1 MTALLVKDWKL
12 LKGQRQFFMVII
24 GLAAFY
30 AIFMNET
37 AMSFVV
43 TYIAIMMAMFTLSTI
58 SYDEYNNGAAF
69 LFTLPIERREYV
81 LEKYVFAAIVT
92 GVSSAVGLGVCCG
105 IGFARGYFASAGD
118 VVEVAVSGLVGG
130 VVVVCLLLALMIPLQ
145 LKFGV
150 EKSRMVWIGGI
161 MVVAV
166 LGFGG
171 AKLAQLLDV
180 DVKGIIGVLG
190 QASPVVAGAVLLV
203 ILAVGVAV
211 SCVISVKIVEKKEF

>member
-1 MTALLVKDWKL
+1 M
-12 LKGQRQFFMVII
+12 
-24 GLAAFY
+24 
-30 AIFMNET
+30 
-37 AMSFVV
+37 
-43 TYIAIMMAMFTLSTI
+43 
-58 SYDEYNNGAAF
+58 
-69 LFTLPIERREYV
+69 FTLPIERREYV
-81 LEKYVFAAIVT
+81 LEKYVFAAIVSS
-92 GVSSAVGLGVCCG
+92 VSSAVGLGICCG
-105 IGFARGYFASAGD
+105 IGFARGYLASVGD
-118 VVEVAVSGLVGG
+118 MVEMVVSGPVVGM
-130 VVVVCLLLALMIPLQ
+130 VVACLMLALMIPLQ

-171 AKLAQLLDV
+171 AKLAQLLDM
-180 DVKGIIGVLG
+180 DVKGIISVLG

>member
-130 VVVVCLLLALMIPLQ
+130 
-145 LKFGV
+145 
-150 EKSRMVWIGGI
+150 
-161 MVVAV
+161 
-166 LGFGG
+166 

-190 QASPVVAGAVLLV
+190 QVSPVVAGAVLFV

>member
-69 LFTLPIERREYV
+69 LFTLP
-81 LEKYVFAAIVT
+81 
-92 GVSSAVGLGVCCG
+92 
-105 IGFARGYFASAGD
+105 
-118 VVEVAVSGLVGG
+118 
-130 VVVVCLLLALMIPLQ
+130 
-145 LKFGV
+145 
-150 EKSRMVWIGGI
+150 
-161 MVVAV
+161 
-166 LGFGG
+166 
-171 AKLAQLLDV
+171 
-180 DVKGIIGVLG
+180 
-190 QASPVVAGAVLLV
+190 
-203 ILAVGVAV
+203 
-211 SCVISVKIVEKKEF
+211 